1 MTTQTA
7 TPMLKVENLV
17 KTYKTDYGD
26 VQAVRGVNFEVGV
39 GEVVTL
45 LGPSGCGK
53 TTTLRCVAGL
63 ERPDGGSIS
72 IDNER
77 VYSDTGKHTSTHIR
91 PIAMVFQSYAIWPHM
106 SVFENVAYPLK
117 VGKVKFSKSDIHDR
131 VSQALAMVRIPE
143 LADRSA
149 TMLSGGQ
156 QQRVAVARALVK
168 EPKLLLL
175 DEPLSNLDAKLR
187 EDMRLEFKELFSRTG
202 ISAIYVTHDLLE
214 ALVLSDKVIVM
225 NHGDI
230 AQEGTPREVYSQP
243 RDQFVADFM
252 GAGNLVPGEITDI
265 TADRVSMT
273 VGFGT
278 LVAPLI
284 PGIKAGDKVTIAI
297 RPESVFLSDSAA
309 AQGGPS
315 FECSVTTEAFLGNHM
330 EYLIKLGEQPLRVRS
345 QNINEETLHQSG
357 STVYAQIPPDACII
371 IPTDVTAESTPDA
384 IEQPE
389 KP

>member
-1 MTTQTA
+1 
-7 TPMLKVENLV
+7 MLKVNNLV
-17 KTYKTDYGD
+17 KVYKTDYGD
-26 VQAVRGVNFEVGV
+26 VQAVRGINFEVGQ

-72 IDNER
+72 IDNEL
-77 VYSDTGKHTSTHIR
+77 VYSDTGRHTPTHIR

-117 VGKVKFSKSDIHDR
+117 VGKVKFSKSDINDR
-131 VSQALAMVRIPE
+131 VSQALSMVRIPE

-187 EDMRLEFKELFSRTG
+187 EDMRLEFKELFNRTG
-202 ISAIYVTHDLLE
+202 ISAVYVTHDLLE

-230 AQEGTPREVYSQP
+230 AQEGTPRDVYSQP

-252 GAGNLVPGEITDI
+252 GAGNLLPGEVTGI
-265 TADRVSMT
+265 TADRVNLLT
-273 VGFGT
+273 GFGS
-278 LVAPLI
+278 LVAPLV
-284 PGIKAGDKVTIAI
+284 PGIKVGDKVTVAI
-297 RPESVFLSDSAA
+297 RPESVSLSDSAD
-309 AQGGPS
+309 AQGGSS
-315 FECSVTTEAFLGNHM
+315 FQCTVTTNAFLGNHM
-330 EYLIKLGEQPLRVRS
+330 EYLVTLGEQSLRVRS
-345 QNINEETLHQSG
+345 QTINEQSLHQRG
-357 STVYAQIPPDACII
+357 STVYALIPPDACVI
-371 IPTDVTAESTPDA
+371 IPSDALAGPAPDTAAQVEAS
-384 IEQPE
+384 
-389 KP
+389 

>member
-1 MTTQTA
+1 MTTQPA
-7 TPMLKVENLV
+7 TPMLKVDNLV

-26 VQAVRGVNFEVGV
+26 VQAVRGINFEVGE

-72 IDNER
+72 IDKER
-77 VYSDTGKHTSTHIR
+77 VYEDTGKHTPTHVR

-131 VSQALAMVRIPE
+131 VSQALTMVRIPE

-187 EDMRLEFKELFSRTG
+187 EDMRLEFKELFNRTG
-202 ISAIYVTHDLLE
+202 ISAVYVTHDLLE

-252 GAGNLVPGEITDI
+252 GAGNLLAGDVTDI
-265 TADRVSMT
+265 TVDRVSIS
-273 VGFGT
+273 VAFGA

-284 PGIKAGDKVTIAI
+284 PGIKVGDKVTVAI
-297 RPESVFLSDSAA
+297 RPEGVFLSDAA
-309 AQGGPS
+309 DAQGGSS
-315 FECSVTTEAFLGNHM
+315 FPCSVTTDAFLGNHM
-330 EYLIKLGEQPLRVRS
+330 EYLIKIGEQSLRVRS

-357 STVYAQIPPDACII
+357 SSIYAHIPPDACVI
-371 IPTDVTAESTPDA
+371 IPTDALAEPAPDTAEQT
-384 IEQPE
+384 E
-389 KP
+389 KS

>member
-1 MTTQTA
+1 MTTQTPN
-7 TPMLKVENLV
+7 PMLKVDNLV
-17 KTYKTDYGD
+17 KIYKTDYGD
-26 VQAVRGVNFEVGV
+26 VRAVSGINFEVGE

-53 TTTLRCVAGL
+53 TTTLRCIAGL
-63 ERPDGGSIS
+63 ERPDGGAIS
-72 IDNER
+72 IDSER
-77 VYSDTGKHTSTHIR
+77 VYEHTGRHTPTHSR

-117 VGKVKFSKSDIHDR
+117 VGKVKYNKSDIQDR
-131 VSQALAMVRIPE
+131 VSQALTMVRIPE
-143 LADRSA
+143 LAGRSA

-187 EDMRLEFKELFSRTG
+187 EDMRLEFKELFNRTG
-202 ISAIYVTHDLLE
+202 ISAVYVTHDLLE

-243 RDQFVADFM
+243 RDEFVADFM
-252 GAGNLVPGEITDI
+252 GAGNLLPGEVTDI
-265 TADRVSMT
+265 TADRATISVS
-273 VGFGT
+273 FGT
-278 LVAPLI
+278 LVAPLV
-284 PGIKAGDKVTIAI
+284 AGVKTGDNVTVTI
-297 RPESVFLSDSAA
+297 RPEGVFLSDSAD

-315 FECSVTTEAFLGNHM
+315 FECSVSTDAFLGNHI

-345 QNINEETLHQSG
+345 QSINEATLHKTG
-357 STVYAQIPPDACII
+357 STIYIHIPPDACVI
-371 IPTDVTAESTPDA
+371 IPTDSLAE
-384 IEQPE
+384 PE
-389 KP
+389 AEAAKPSENS